1 MSSDDLGTIGWRDLT
16 VANAEQIRDF
26 YSDVVGWQHSPVA
39 MGDYDDFNM
48 LARNGE
54 TVAGICH
61 ARGGN
66 AGLPAQWLMYVTV
79 ADLDHSL
86 AQCEAG
92 GGSIVSGPHSM
103 GDDRYCVIAH
113 PASACLA
120 LYQKG

>member
-16 VANAEQIRDF
+16 VENAVQIRDF

-48 LARNGE
+48 LAGNGE

-66 AGLPAQWLMYVTV
+66 AGLPAQ
-79 ADLDHSL
+79 
-86 AQCEAG
+86 
-92 GGSIVSGPHSM
+92 
-103 GDDRYCVIAH
+103 
-113 PASACLA
+113 
-120 LYQKG
+120 